1 MQMRM
6 MAFVLVSLVM
16 VGACASSTP
25 QAVNTAADEAD
36 LKASTTT
43 WMAAYNAVEVEKILP
58 LYAEDAVVMPPHA
71 PVAVGHAAIRDFLA
85 KDAAGAKA
93 AGVTLVEGPA
103 SAGVSGD
110 VGWNS
115 GTYTVKDASGMTVD
129 SGSYLSASKKVNGKW
144 VMIRDIW
151 NSDRPAPPAPA
162 PAPAS
167 GTK

>member
-1 MQMRM
+1 MQLTRVMFAAASL
-6 MAFVLVSLVM
+6 MAMAACTS
-16 VGACASSTP
+16 GAP
-25 QAVNTAADEAD
+25 QSVDTAADEAA
-36 LKASTTT
+36 LKAGTTT
-43 WMAAYNAVEVEKILP
+43 WMAAYNAGEIERIIP

-71 PVAVGHAAIRDFLA
+71 PVATGHAAIRTFLA
-85 KDAAGAKA
+85 ADAAGAKA

-110 VGWNS
+110 LGWNAGS
-115 GTYTVKDASGMTVD
+115 YTVRDAAGMTVD
-129 SGSYLSASKKVNGKW
+129 SGSYLSASRKVDGKW

-162 PAPAS
+162 PAS